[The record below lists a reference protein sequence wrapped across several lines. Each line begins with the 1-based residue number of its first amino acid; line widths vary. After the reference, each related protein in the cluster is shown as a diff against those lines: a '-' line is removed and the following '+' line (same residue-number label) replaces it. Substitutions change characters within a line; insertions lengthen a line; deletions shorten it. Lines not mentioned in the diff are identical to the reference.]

1 MTGKEVFNM
10 NEGGGRRGGMT
21 LEAANIFSHLPCVK
35 SSSVVFCIPSIW
47 DIQKGRSLEGS

>member
-21 LEAANIFSHLPCVK
+21 LEAANIFSHLPCAK
-35 SSSVVFCIPSIW
+35 SSSVVFCIPSVW